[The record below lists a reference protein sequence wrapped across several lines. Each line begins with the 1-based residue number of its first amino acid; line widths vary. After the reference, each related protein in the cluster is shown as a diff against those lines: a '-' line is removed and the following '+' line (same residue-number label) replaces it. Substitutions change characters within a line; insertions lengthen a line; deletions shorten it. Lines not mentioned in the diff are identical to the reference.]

1 MALVIAQKTFQS
13 RLLVGTGKFSS
24 PTLMGQALESSG
36 TEIVTVA
43 LRRIDLNKP
52 HDPNTDILNYI
63 DRRRYQLLPNTS
75 GARTAKEAITLAHLA
90 REAGLS
96 DMVKLEVIGDQQT
109 LLPDVADADK
119 IKDNL
124 IHRPEIIG
132 LFKMSGNYD
141 MLALVLAKN
150 PTDLELIISELLK
163 QPEVKNVHG
172 NLSIHTY
179 KFSQNPG
186 AIRIE

>member
-1 MALVIAQKTFQS
+1 MTKLTLNDYKILNSLLDHDLQNYNKMSKDTGIPASTIYTNIKNLKKKEIIRKMAPQLNLEKLGYKIFA
-13 RLLVGTGKFSS
+13 
-24 PTLMGQALESSG
+24 ALEI
-36 TEIVTVA
+36 EIGNM
-43 LRRIDLNKP
+43 R
-52 HDPNTDILNYI
+52 
-63 DRRRYQLLPNTS
+63 
-75 GARTAKEAITLAHLA
+75 
-90 REAGLS
+90 
-96 DMVKLEVIGDQQT
+96 
-109 LLPDVADADK
+109 DADK